1 MLHPS
6 DIHGYSYDSHSHIF
20 NALTLNSSDDG
31 LWYLSMAR
39 ARRMAAIR
47 LIFIFVEMAEWSHL
61 RIIRAELAA
70 AKRKECSCL
79 LRRRIAD
86 LVGLGNSFS

>member
-1 MLHPS
+1 MTPGS
-6 DIHGYSYDSHSHIF
+6 FSHF
-20 NALTLNSSDDG
+20 QRFDVEFLNSNDDFRI
-31 LWYLSMAR
+31 SMAR

-70 AKRKECSCL
+70 AKRKERSRL
-79 LRRRIAD
+79 PGRRIAD